1 MNNAKKQ
8 KKCKKAEKQDKLG
21 QMFSTKYEDV
31 LRSLLKNKY
40 IHRSVKIMSNDDKN
54 MDDDTVNSL

>member
-54 MDDDTVNSL
+54 MNGK